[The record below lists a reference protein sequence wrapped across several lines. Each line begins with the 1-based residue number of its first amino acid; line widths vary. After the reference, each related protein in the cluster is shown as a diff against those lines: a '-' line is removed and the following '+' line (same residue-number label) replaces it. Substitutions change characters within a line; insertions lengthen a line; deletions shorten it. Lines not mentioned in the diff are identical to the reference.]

1 MQSKLRGLCLS
12 LSLVGLFIS
21 TSLAVVRADELII
34 IKDDQFSPTID
45 ITSKT
50 FSNKT
55 PTDNQEWVLIGQ
67 KDRKSGSI
75 SVFVQFGNVYE
86 DFGWR
91 HYFKASTDSAD
102 DLKLTKIES
111 NVVGCPYNIGCT
123 YSETVNL
130 YITPEVL
137 KSYSSRNLRIKIFAQ
152 NGINQV
158 IELPSDLLA
167 EFRTKAG
174 I

>member
-1 MQSKLRGLCLS
+1 
-12 LSLVGLFIS
+12 LVGLFIS
-21 TSLAVVRADELII
+21 TSPAVVRADELII

-45 ITSKT
+45 ITSKS

-55 PTDNQEWVLIGQ
+55 PTDNQEWVLVGQ
-67 KDRKSGSI
+67 KDRKSGLVT
-75 SVFVQFGNVYE
+75 VFVQFGNVYE

-91 HYFKASTDSAD
+91 NYFKASTDSVD
-102 DLKLTKIES
+102 DLKLTKIRS

-130 YITPEVL
+130 YIDPKVL
-137 KSYSSRNLRIKIFAQ
+137 KNYTARNLKIKIFAQ

-167 EFRTKAG
+167 EFKAKTG